1 MWSGKQAILL
11 KNVSSLSRVSHEAWS
26 DSVSS
31 QAIYSFRR
39 DLLGLVILG
48 ACAWFGSTARRTTNS
63 GGADVAPTNC
73 DVLPN
78 ILEPGESS
86 MGFTHT

>member
-11 KNVSSLSRVSHEAWS
+11 KNVSSLSRISHEAWS

-39 DLLGLVILG
+39 DLLGLMILG
-48 ACAWFGSTARRTTNS
+48 GACVVWVYRKAN
-63 GGADVAPTNC
+63 DK
-73 DVLPN
+73 
-78 ILEPGESS
+78 
-86 MGFTHT
+86 